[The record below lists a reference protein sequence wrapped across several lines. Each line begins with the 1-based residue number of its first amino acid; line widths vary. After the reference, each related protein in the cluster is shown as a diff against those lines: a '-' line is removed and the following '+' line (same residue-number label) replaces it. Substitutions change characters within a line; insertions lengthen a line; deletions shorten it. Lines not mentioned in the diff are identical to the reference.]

1 MNELNPTS
9 NQPQFSA
16 EELERLIRQGDP
28 PLTRRELRARERAEE
43 LGYLTRVG
51 ERLVIAD
58 PPRQQAAA
66 SSHVVEEPPS
76 VTSADVLA
84 GRVPAAS
91 GLTRRQLRELAA
103 QHDSQEEQEALL
115 EHAIAEPVHSEPAQP
130 EASPPPETG
139 ATPRPVVH
147 PPGVATGE
155 YTGEFDK
162 IRQAMADINAA
173 PEQAP
178 QAPARRSVFQ
188 ASVPQE
194 LQEPVER
201 PETPAEQTDAA
212 DWTAVIDSP
221 TVTDDLLPE
230 LEDPEPEAEPVPEPV
245 PEPERQASTGSVP
258 SPGDDK
264 YNFPDWHTLTSI
276 PTVSS
281 APQSPNSFTHAS
293 THTSAKSTPVWL
305 MVLQWLVIAAV
316 AVVLGLLVWY
326 AINRGLGS
334 GSDEAWGIITPAYYL
349 RT

>member
-16 EELERLIRQGDP
+16 DELQRLIRQGDP
-28 PLTRRELRARERAEE
+28 PLTRREIRARERAEE

-51 ERLVIAD
+51 QRLVIAD
-58 PPRQQAAA
+58 VAPQQAA
-66 SSHVVEEPPS
+66 SSNVAEEPPS

-103 QHDSQEEQEALL
+103 QHDSQQAEDAAEAPQEQVPPAQP
-115 EHAIAEPVHSEPAQP
+115 APPEPAQP
-130 EASPPPETG
+130 ETSPPPVTG
-139 ATPRPVVH
+139 ATSRPVVH
-147 PPGVATGE
+147 PPGRATGE

-178 QAPARRSVFQ
+178 QGPARRSVFR

-194 LQEPVER
+194 LQEPVEH

-230 LEDPEPEAEPVPEPV
+230 LEDPEPEAEPV

-293 THTSAKSTPVWL
+293 TQTGAKSTPVWL
-305 MVLQWLVIAAV
+305 TVLQWLVIAAV

-326 AINRGLGS
+326 AINRGLVGS
-334 GSDEAWGIITPAYYL
+334 GSEEAWGIMTPAYYL